1 MRRILYI
8 VLLTILAS
16 CNSVNKWEGIT
27 VNRYLSLGARN
38 GVFICNEGNFMFGNA
53 SLTFYDADSGEVF
66 NDIFYNT
73 NGFPLGDVCQ
83 SMTLDGDRGFVVMNN
98 SGKVYVIDTDDAS
111 YVGAIKG
118 LVSPRYVE
126 LINEEKAYITDLYS
140 PSITVINPRT
150 LAITGYIFVG
160 YNTQYTNFVNGTEQM
175 ARQGDDVFT
184 CSWSYNNKV
193 YKIDSRTDKLVD
205 STTVTKQPNSLV
217 VDKNGKLWV
226 LSDGGHAGSP
236 YGQVNAALTRINPA
250 TLEKE
255 LVLTFEDIASSPSR
269 LSINSSGDTLY
280 FINGDEKG
288 SDKTTYGVYRMSVD
302 AATLPPAPFIEN
314 EDRLIYALGIE
325 PVSEDVY
332 LADAID
338 YTQSSIIYRYNRY
351 GVLLGSFKSGIT
363 TGGFTFKESY

>member
-1 MRRILYI
+1 MRRILTI
-8 VLLTILAS
+8 ILFMLLVG
-16 CNSVNKWEGIT
+16 CNSVNKWEGIE
-27 VNRYLSLGARN
+27 VNRYLSLGSRN

-53 SLTFYDADSGEVF
+53 SLTFYDSDSEEVF

-111 YVGAIKG
+111 YIGAIKG

-126 LINEEKAYITDLYS
+126 LINAEKAYITDLYS
-140 PSITVINPRT
+140 PSITVVNPRN

-160 YNTQYTNFVNGTEQM
+160 YNAQHENFVNGTEQM
-175 ARQGDDVFT
+175 VRQENDVFT
-184 CSWSYNNKV
+184 CSWSYNDKV
-193 YKIDSRTDKLVD
+193 YKIDSRTDKLTD

-217 VDKNGKLWV
+217 LDKNGKLWV

-236 YGQVNAALTRINPA
+236 YGQVNASLTRLNPA

-255 LVLTFEDIASSPSR
+255 LVLTFGDIASSPSR

-302 AATLPPAPFIEN
+302 AATLPLVPFIEN
-314 EDRLIYALGIE
+314 QDRLIYALGID
-325 PVSEDVY
+325 PANEDIY

-338 YTQSSIIYRYNRY
+338 HTQSSIIYRYNSY
-351 GVLLGSFKSGIT
+351 GTLLGSFKSGIT
-363 TGGFTFKESY
+363 TGGFTFKK